1 MKTVAYLMLIM
12 MALTFFLTLGST
24 VSAEEDDGLT
34 VGGTCEVFRSLP
46 AALCLTVEGDDGGP
60 VEEIPE

>member
-34 VGGTCEVFRSLP
+34 EGGLCEVFRSLP
-46 AALCLTVEGDDGGP
+46 AALCLTTEGEDSGP
-60 VEEIPE
+60 VEEIFE

>member
-34 VGGTCEVFRSLP
+34 VGSCEVFRSLP
-46 AALCLTVEGDDGGP
+46 AALCLTVEGDDGGLA
-60 VEEIPE
+60 EEISE

>member
-24 VSAEEDDGLT
+24 GSAEEDDGLT
-34 VGGTCEVFRSLP
+34 EGGLCEVFRCLP
-46 AALCLTVEGDDGGP
+46 AALCLTTEGDSGP
-60 VEEIPE
+60 VEEIFE